1 MVTYFTPLNHYL
13 ASEQKFANNLAV
25 KKVFLIALLSEEN
38 LLIALLSKNLIAKD
52 PSADL
57 PEPSKFVKRRQLNCF
72 TLLFDLSDVVQ
83 FNISSL
89 TAVLNIIYLLLLGSK
104 GH

>member
-1 MVTYFTPLNHYL
+1 MYNAATGNYTADGLT
-13 ASEQKFANNLAV
+13 AE
-25 KKVFLIALLSEEN
+25 
-38 LLIALLSKNLIAKD
+38 NLIAKD

-57 PEPSKFVKRRQLNCF
+57 PEPSQFVKRRQLNCC

-83 FNISSL
+83 LNNSSHA
-89 TAVLNIIYLLLLGSK
+89 AVFEHQLFVVVGPK